1 MHVPFPAVAGL
12 SPLFN
17 CLHCNASFAPDRRNL
32 GRQRFC
38 AQPEC
43 RAFSKRSSQRAWLTQ
58 KANADCLKGSDHV
71 QRVRE
76 WRARSPGY
84 WKRSRR
90 PNDRVILGSQPSES
104 TQPVDPQL
112 TPVQASPLALQD
124 SWRGAVQASFI
135 PHHPLFVG
143 FIAFQMGCALQD
155 DILRHC
161 DAMAAKGLEI
171 LRHGA
176 AGPLFSA

>member
-1 MHVPFPAVAGL
+1 MAGL
-12 SPLFN
+12 SPLSN
-17 CLHCNASFAPDRRNL
+17 CLHCRAPFAPDRRNR

-43 RAFSKRSSQRAWLTQ
+43 RAVSKRASQRAWLTQ
-58 KANADCLKGSDHV
+58 KANADYFKGSDHV

-76 WRARSPGY
+76 WRARNPGY

-90 PNDRVILGSQPSES
+90 PKERVTLGSQPSDS
-104 TQPVDPQL
+104 TQPVDPQP
-112 TPVQASPLALQD
+112 TPVQVSPVALQD
-124 SWRGAVQASFI
+124 SWPGALQDSFL

-143 FIAFQMGCALQD
+143 FIAVQMGSALQD

-161 DAMAAKGLEI
+161 DAMAAKGREI